1 MKLKNKLLFSLLL
14 VSSTGLLKKAN
25 AGDLSLASYAFPSK
39 EGRKADTVWIVNK
52 RSGERDRT
60 LVDSIDYHWGG
71 GLLYY
76 NPGDSVAVYVKSNG
90 DTVAQTFY
98 KGPAIVCWLP
108 NLYVNGH
115 GLNVRNAFT
124 ENGDSIYGKCW
135 IPTFLDTIY
144 GKFQSNYPGGPTAR
158 FRVSFDGTKLSGF
171 EFGRQFN
178 IEVRLRDSS
187 ATSTGL
193 IEGKFIDADT
203 GQSPIYLTYN
213 PGFRDVLVERIQAIP
228 DTVNIGD
235 SVPLNVVIRNRSDL
249 RKETPQVIMTRKRNG
264 QTLDS
269 ICLSRTLE
277 PPHFTPDSA
286 FVEFPSWI
294 VRNQDSGLN
303 VITYYIPL
311 ADSNPENNQITDS
324 VFVIGDTTGISDDH
338 PLLINNYR
346 RNLEQSIISH
356 ERLIEIIRNRELDN
370 VDVYDATGREIGTG
384 DLKRGVYF
392 FVPKTTVTEA
402 GEENKVEKVLVIIL
416 QQ

>member
-1 MKLKNKLLFSLLL
+1 
-14 VSSTGLLKKAN
+14 
-25 AGDLSLASYAFPSK
+25 
-39 EGRKADTVWIVNK
+39 
-52 RSGERDRT
+52 
-60 LVDSIDYHWGG
+60 
-71 GLLYY
+71 
-76 NPGDSVAVYVKSNG
+76 
-90 DTVAQTFY
+90 
-98 KGPAIVCWLP
+98 
-108 NLYVNGH
+108 
-115 GLNVRNAFT
+115 GLNVRNVIKSRPGRESA
-124 ENGDSIYGKCW
+124 YAKCW
-135 IPTFLDTIY
+135 IPGFPDTIY
-144 GKFQSNYPGGPTAR
+144 RKFLSDTSPVPV
-158 FRVSFDGTKLSGF
+158 FRLSFDGTKLSGF

-178 IEVRLRDSS
+178 IEARLRDSS

-249 RKETPQVIMTRKRNG
+249 RKEMVDVIMTRKRNG

-311 ADSNPENNQITDS
+311 IDSNPDNNLMSET
-324 VFVIGDTTGISDDH
+324 VFVIGETTGISENQS
-338 PLLINNYR
+338 LLGNSR
-346 RNLEQSIISH
+346 VASITSRK
-356 ERLIEIIRNRELDN
+356 RLRETIRSRELDD
-370 VDVYDATGREIGTG
+370 VGVYDATGRQTG
-384 DLKRGVYF
+384 IDNLNRGVYF
-392 FVPKTTVTEA
+392 LVLKGDYYQRRKFIVT
-402 GEENKVEKVLVIIL
+402 K
-416 QQ
+416 

>member
-25 AGDLSLASYAFPSK
+25 AGDLGLASYAFPSK

-52 RSGERDRT
+52 RSGERNYDD
-60 LVDSIDYHWGG
+60 VDSIDYHWGG

-98 KGPAIVCWLP
+98 KGPAIVYWLP

-115 GLNVRNAFT
+115 GLNVRNVIKSRPGRESA
-124 ENGDSIYGKCW
+124 YAKCW
-135 IPTFLDTIY
+135 IPGFPDTIY
-144 GKFQSNYPGGPTAR
+144 RKFLSDTSPVPV
-158 FRVSFDGTKLSGF
+158 FRLSFDGTKLSGF

-213 PGFRDVLVERIQAIP
+213 PGFIDVLVKRTQEIP

-249 RKETPQVIMTRKRNG
+249 RKEMVNVIMTRKRNG

-269 ICLSRTLE
+269 ICFSRTLE

-356 ERLIEIIRNRELDN
+356 ERLIEIIRNIN
-370 VDVYDATGREIGTG
+370 VYDATGREIGTG

-402 GEENKVEKVLVIIL
+402 GEENKVEKVLVIK
-416 QQ
+416 